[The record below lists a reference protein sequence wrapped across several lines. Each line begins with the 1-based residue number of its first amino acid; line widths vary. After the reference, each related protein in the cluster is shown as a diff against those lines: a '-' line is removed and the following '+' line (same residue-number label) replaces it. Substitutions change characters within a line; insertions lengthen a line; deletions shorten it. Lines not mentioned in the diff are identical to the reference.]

1 MKSKATE
8 AIQAA
13 SQATGDNQILLIEA
27 PKVGMVMN
35 QITLM
40 AGVASLLKKKITSK
54 ASHQAHQTEAGL
66 QDLLTGAQKEEAKIV
81 SLIILM
87 AVLENQKT
95 KRNKTNKLLENLV
108 TKAAQEVDQAIKED
122 LARQIGDLN
131 KEANLIILMEEQAC
145 LRMKNKTTLEA
156 QIGKVIE
163 AKVIKEG
170 LEVRAQ
176 IVVNPVQVV
185 EVVSQ
190 TILMD
195 VLESLRMRSKKI
207 KEVLVTVAALEN
219 LATKAIKVVQEDLTI
234 KENQVEVELQEKE
247 REILKADLSVKM
259 TKMIITNNKIKIIKE
274 DQEDLV
280 TKVEVVEVRLHKRG
294 RETLKED
301 L

>member
-8 AIQAA
+8 GVQAA

-35 QITLM
+35 QTTLM

-54 ASHQAHQTEAGL
+54 ASHLAHQTEVGL
-66 QDLLTGAQKEEAKIV
+66 QDLLTGAQKEESKIV

-108 TKAAQEVDQAIKED
+108 TKAAQEIDQAIKED

-131 KEANLIILMEEQAC
+131 KEANPIILMEEQAS

-170 LEVRAQ
+170 LEVKAQ

-195 VLESLRMRSKKI
+195 VLESLRMRNKKI
-207 KEVLVTVAALEN
+207 KEVLVTVAALQN
-219 LATKAIKVVQEDLTI
+219 LVSKAIKVVQGDQTL
-234 KENQVEVELQEKE
+234 KENQVEVELQEKG
-247 REILKADLSVKM
+247 REILKADLLVKM
-259 TKMIITNNKIKIIKE
+259 TKIITNNKIKIIKE